1 MSTLK
6 GRNLI
11 SITDFSK
18 EEYIEVLDIA
28 EGFEQNPKQRILS
41 DKVVATLF
49 FEPSTRTRLSFE
61 SAANQLGARI
71 IGFSDP
77 GGTSVQK
84 GESLHDTI
92 VMVSSYADL
101 IVMRNPKEGS
111 SRYASEVSTVPVI
124 NAGDG
129 ANQHPTQCMLDLYS
143 IRKTQGTLDNL
154 NIALVGDLK
163 YGRTVNSLVQAMCN
177 FNATFHLV
185 SPTELKLPSSVK
197 MSIKDAGL
205 KYYQYTDI
213 RSIIP
218 LADII
223 YMTRV
228 QRERFPDPLEYE
240 RVKDSCI
247 LSADMLE
254 GCKPNMRI
262 LHPLPRVN
270 EITTDVDKTPY
281 AYYFRQAQNGVYVR
295 QALMAA
301 ILGAK

>member
-18 EEYIEVLDIA
+18 QEYIEVLDIA
-28 EGFEQNPKQRILS
+28 EGFEQNPKQKILS

-92 VMVSSYADL
+92 VMVASYSDL

-111 SRYASEVSTVPVI
+111 ARYASEVSNVPLI

-143 IRKTQGTLDNL
+143 IRKTQGTLENL
-154 NIALVGDLK
+154 NIAMVGDLK
-163 YGRTVNSLVQAMCN
+163 YGRTVHSLTQAMCN
-177 FNATFHLV
+177 FGATFHFV
-185 SPTELKLPSSVK
+185 SPKELKMPSSVK
-197 MSIKDAGL
+197 MSVKNAGL
-205 KYYQYTDI
+205 KYYQYTDL
-213 RSIIP
+213 RDVIP
-218 LADII
+218 TADII

-228 QRERFPDPLEYE
+228 QRERFPDPMEYE

-247 LSADMLE
+247 LTASMLE

-270 EITTDVDKTPY
+270 EITTDVDSTPY
-281 AYYFRQAQNGVYVR
+281 AYYFQQAQNGVYVR